1 MLSYVLRRLAL
12 LVPTLLGMSLVT
24 FSMIHLVPGDPAAV
38 MLGERA
44 TPAAVARL
52 RTELGLDRP
61 LWVQYGRFLSG
72 LLAGDLGRSLK
83 TREKVQVEIA
93 QRFPATFE
101 LAFAA
106 ILFASVFGIAA
117 GILAARHRRS
127 YLDALVMAGSLA
139 GVSMP
144 IFWLGLL
151 VILFFSVQLHWLPL
165 AGRIDSGFAVPT
177 VTGFL
182 LVDTL
187 LAGRPAAFVNALRHL
202 ILPAIVLGTIPLAV
216 IARMTRAS
224 VLEVL
229 SQDYVRTAWA
239 KGLSE
244 SSVLLK
250 HVLKNAFIPT
260 LTVIG
265 LQFGYLLGGAIITE
279 TIFSWPGVG
288 RWLVLAVSARD
299 FRAVQGGVL
308 LIAAAFVLVNL
319 VVDLLYAVADPRI
332 RLGGGRGASE

>member
-1 MLSYVLRRLAL
+1 MLPYFLRRLAL
-12 LVPTLLGMSLVT
+12 LVPTLLGMSLLT
-24 FSMIHLVPGDPAAV
+24 FSMIHLVPGDPARV

-44 TPAAVARL
+44 TPAAVAEL
-52 RTELGLDRP
+52 RREMGLDEP
-61 LWVQYGRFLSG
+61 FLVQYGRFLGG
-72 LLAGDLGRSLK
+72 LLRGDLGRSLK
-83 TREKVQVEIA
+83 TRERVVIEIR

-101 LAFAA
+101 LALAA
-106 ILFASVFGIAA
+106 IAFATVAGLAA
-117 GILAARHRRS
+117 GILAARRRRS
-127 YLDALVMAGSLA
+127 FFDALVMGGSLV

-144 IFWLGLL
+144 IFWLGLVLIL
-151 VILFFSVQLHWLPL
+151 VFAVDLGWLPL
-165 AGRIDSGFAVPT
+165 AGRIEPRFAVSS

-182 LVDTL
+182 LIDTL
-187 LAGRPAAFVNALRHL
+187 LAGNPRAFVNAVEHL
-202 ILPAIVLGTIPLAV
+202 VLPAIVLGTIPLAV
-216 IARMTRAS
+216 IARMTRSS

-244 SSVLLK
+244 SRVLLK
-250 HVLKNAFIPT
+250 HVLKNALIPT

-308 LIAAAFVLVNL
+308 LIATVFVLANL
-319 VVDLLYAVADPRI
+319 VVDALYAVADPRI
-332 RLGGGRGASE
+332 RLSGGRD